1 MNLNH
6 RVHFM
11 SSKRGIYMNH
21 CSHFKVHLDVILQI
35 SLQKYDIVH
44 TLIISNLDVSFELSL
59 YKMSLSTNS

>member
-1 MNLNH
+1 
-6 RVHFM
+6 
-11 SSKRGIYMNH
+11 MNH